1 MPTYRNACWWNRIT
15 FIGTASPPTATFN
28 LCRAHK
34 ITFHIFIIGGMV
46 PAWLK
51 LAGFVSWK
59 WLPVRKYTRAKKV
72 TDNLTISNEGLG
84 NESI

>member
-1 MPTYRNACWWNRIT
+1 MLAGGIASLWL
-15 FIGTASPPTATFN
+15 GTASPPAATFN
-28 LCRAHK
+28 LCRARK
-34 ITFHIFIIGGMV
+34 ITFHIFIIGGTV

-51 LAGFVSWK
+51 LVDFFHGSDSPA
-59 WLPVRKYTRAKKV
+59 RKYTRVKKV